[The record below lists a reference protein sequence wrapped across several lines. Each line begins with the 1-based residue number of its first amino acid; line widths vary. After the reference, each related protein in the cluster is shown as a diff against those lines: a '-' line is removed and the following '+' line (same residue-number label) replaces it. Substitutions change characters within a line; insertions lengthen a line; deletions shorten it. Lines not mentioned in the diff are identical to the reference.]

1 MKSREALL
9 NLATLEIIVPNGIIN
24 FTQDN
29 INTIFNKKSRSIAFF
44 DEQLRFYFLISLPHD
59 SGISDLVTAKAFFQ
73 QLEINVEASMV
84 DASNLSVPA
93 PPAQSIYR
101 YPPGKSGKSRS
112 SSATT
117 SPSMPGTPICSSM
130 YKNLN
135 KASEGTVIYSN
146 TYNLSLDDRDML
158 VTMRKDCWNCVIP
171 LIAPIVFSHTRAHSP
186 ALSLN
191 VSTSLLPS
199 VENISKPVII
209 SPTSESYAAHHF
221 GKMNLLAGL
230 NDDPAFKDSPAIF
243 RIPSARLP
251 GINNEPKRS
260 IYPAV
265 QPVKRNCRKMLNV
278 KSALNV
284 QLRTTNVSPLEN
296 TVLVSVVLAN
306 NNVEKTGSFVVESIK
321 MNIPHGF
328 VTKYELTHKSEAV
341 DEFPM
346 TLHPVDQATFL
357 YNVTILEKPPLPKT
371 DPPQHCPTPSP
382 NSCVSSRR
390 NSVASIFSN
399 TSFEPP
405 PPPEEDQLRSLSVI
419 IKGSP
424 IFEGEKISCIES
436 EWNCTLDLTSL
447 LNHDDSISPNK
458 LNRSNQRTLSL
469 TSKFRSLSSAS
480 SISSRSSIYLPTGIT
495 TPTVSRNF
503 YSAMVNGYINKQIT
517 IINDNESFYSVN
529 GVLSGG
535 RTPMLPKSPTANIEN
550 SVVMSFFVNK
560 DIVVGQVFTIQVY
573 IVNKSS
579 HVQNLAIIVPNK
591 KRPNESAVR
600 ILSPIS
606 LSSKSSKSSK
616 WSSVGHTDILI
627 HGNPPPSQLEPFMEE
642 TEFLKK
648 YFDIETPDADIV
660 CLENNVRVGPLSP
673 SSSEYVTLHFIAAK
687 ESLHVIELIQV
698 VNTDTGLIT
707 NLRNVLEVL
716 VSKDSSS
723 KNENKYSDV
732 IMKKQVI
739 VAE

>member
-9 NLATLEIIVPNGIIN
+9 NLATLEIIVPNGIIK
-24 FTQDN
+24 FTEEN
-29 INTIFNKKSRSIAFF
+29 IDTIFNKKSRTIAFY
-44 DEQLRFYFLISLPHD
+44 DEQLCFYLLISLPHD
-59 SGISDLVTAKAFFQ
+59 SGISDLVIAKAFFQ

-117 SPSMPGTPICSSM
+117 SPSIPGTPTCSSM

-146 TYNLSLDDRDML
+146 TYNLSLDERGMM
-158 VTMRKDCWNCVIP
+158 VTKRKGCWNCVIP
-171 LIAPIVFSHTRAHSP
+171 LNAPIVLAQSRAHSP
-186 ALSLN
+186 ALSLS
-191 VSTSLLPS
+191 VSTSLLPL
-199 VENISKPVII
+199 VEDISKHEII
-209 SPTSESYAAHHF
+209 PPTSESYAAHHF

-230 NDDPAFKDSPAIF
+230 NDDPAFGDSAIF
-243 RIPSARLP
+243 RLPSTRLP
-251 GINNEPKRS
+251 GICNEPKRS

-265 QPVKRNCRKMLNV
+265 QSVKRSCRKMLNV
-278 KSALNV
+278 KSALSV

-296 TVLVSVVLAN
+296 TILVSVVLAN
-306 NNVEKTGSFVVESIK
+306 NSAEKTGSFVVESIK

-357 YNVTILEKPPLPKT
+357 YNVTVLEKPPLPKT

-405 PPPEEDQLRSLSVI
+405 PPPEEDQQRSLSVI

-436 EWNCTLDLTSL
+436 EWSCTLDLNSL
-447 LNHDDSISPNK
+447 LNNDDSLSPNK
-458 LNRSNQRTLSL
+458 LSRSNQRTLSL

-480 SISSRSSIYLPTGIT
+480 SISSRSSLYLPTGIT

-503 YSAMVNGYINKQIT
+503 YSAMMNGYINKQI
-517 IINDNESFYSVN
+517 NVMHDNESLYSVN
-529 GVLSGG
+529 GILSGG
-535 RTPMLPKSPTANIEN
+535 RTMIPKSPTTNIEN
-550 SVVMSFFVNK
+550 SVVMSFFVNTN
-560 DIVVGQVFTIQVY
+560 IIVGQVFTIQVY

-616 WSSVGHTDILI
+616 LSSVGHTDILI
-627 HGNPPPSQLEPFMEE
+627 HGNPPSQIEPFMEE
-642 TEFLKK
+642 TEYLKK
-648 YFDIETPDADIV
+648 YFDVETPDADIV
-660 CLENNVRVGPLSP
+660 CLENNVRVGPLNP
-673 SSSEYVTLHFIAAK
+673 SSSEYVTLHFIAVK
-687 ESLHVIELIQV
+687 ESLHVVELIQV
-698 VNTDTGLIT
+698 VNTDTGFIT

-723 KNENKYSDV
+723 KNENNYSDV